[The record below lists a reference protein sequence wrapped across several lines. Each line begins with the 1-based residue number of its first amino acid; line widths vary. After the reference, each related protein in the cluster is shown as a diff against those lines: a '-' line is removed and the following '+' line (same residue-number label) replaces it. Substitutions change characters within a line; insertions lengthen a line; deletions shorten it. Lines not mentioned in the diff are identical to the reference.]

1 MRFLADENIPG
12 ETMARLRQIGHDVVS
27 VRADM
32 PGISDAEILSWAKRE
47 RRILLTFDKDF
58 GELAWVA
65 GLPRESGVI
74 LLRLPMPAAATAGAA
89 LAARIAER
97 TDWAGHFSVIE
108 PGRVRMRPLRT

>member
-12 ETMARLRQIGHDVVS
+12 ETMARLRQIGHDVMS

-47 RRILLTFDKDF
+47 QRILLTFDKDF
-58 GELAWVA
+58 GELAWAA

-74 LLRLPMPAAATAGAA
+74 LLRLPMPAAATACGPN
-89 LAARIAER
+89 R
-97 TDWAGHFSVIE
+97 
-108 PGRVRMRPLRT
+108 